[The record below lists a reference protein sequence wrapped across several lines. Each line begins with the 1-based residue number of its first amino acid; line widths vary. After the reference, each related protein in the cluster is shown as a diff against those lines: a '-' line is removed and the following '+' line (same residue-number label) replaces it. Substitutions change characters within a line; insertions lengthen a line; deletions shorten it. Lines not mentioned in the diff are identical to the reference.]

1 MPPEERWYV
10 NFKGAMLCDSPLTS
24 QQKQSIQK
32 MMESCHQSV
41 EGRELP
47 ASNSMPGKDTPQQWG
62 YSKTFSGEWQL
73 GIVFSSK
80 PSLTQIWKRKF

>member
-47 ASNSMPGKDTPQQWG
+47 TNALCPAKTPLNNEGTVKHFQ
-62 YSKTFSGEWQL
+62 GEWQL
-73 GIVFSSK
+73 GCV
-80 PSLTQIWKRKF
+80 PAANLL